1 MWHHDH
7 YGFAL
12 IFWGAIVAIF
22 IARGYFR
29 SQERIA
35 HYRMLETLVQKGQT
49 LDPQTLSAIAP
60 RDGDMGRWDRH
71 QGVGGGLMLMCI
83 GVGLGVFLW
92 ALTGGSGLFE
102 GTGAPAW
109 LPFVGIFP
117 FMLGLGRVLMCVS
130 NKPPQT

>member
-1 MWHHDH
+1 
-7 YGFAL
+7 
-12 IFWGAIVAIF
+12 
-22 IARGYFR
+22 
-29 SQERIA
+29 
-35 HYRMLETLVQKGQT
+35 MLETLVQKGQT

-102 GTGAPAW
+102 GTG
-109 LPFVGIFP
+109 
-117 FMLGLGRVLMCVS
+117 MHGRDRDQEGAGHGYGVAGSDHQGPVQGS
-130 NKPPQT
+130 